1 MLPFQR
7 TFISS
12 YPKATQDT
20 QLGTTATTTDLGN
33 WLNGKI
39 VLYLMHLFLTE
50 RLRTF
55 NPNLRVARER

>member
-20 QLGTTATTTDLGN
+20 QRLITAVSRNGEARDLSEIE
-33 WLNGKI
+33 K
-39 VLYLMHLFLTE
+39 V
-50 RLRTF
+50 F
-55 NPNLRVARER
+55 N

>member
-20 QLGTTATTTDLGN
+20 QPEDNTINVSQLSDGLYFILLRFEDGQETMQ
-33 WLNGKI
+33 KI
-39 VLYLMHLFLTE
+39 LKK
-50 RLRTF
+50 
-55 NPNLRVARER
+55 